1 MIKMPL
7 TVLSGS
13 IANSPGSIGIS
24 LTGMHG
30 TFLLSEFFSFSLIN
44 MPAAQIL
51 ILTEQQKKNMTT
63 GQKKRFLRE
72 MHFLASAEKLYI
84 LGQGEDVLENV

>member
-13 IANSPGSIGIS
+13 IANSPGSISIS

-30 TFLLSEFFSFSLIN
+30 TFLLSEVFFSLIN

-51 ILTEQQKKNMTT
+51 ILTEQQKKKYDNWSEKKVFKGNALLGLSRKAVYSGT
-63 GQKKRFLRE
+63 G
-72 MHFLASAEKLYI
+72 
-84 LGQGEDVLENV
+84 

>member
-30 TFLLSEFFSFSLIN
+30 TFLLSEFFFFFNKHACSSN
-44 MPAAQIL
+44 TNPHRAA
-51 ILTEQQKKNMTT
+51 EKNMTT

>member
-13 IANSPGSIGIS
+13 IANSPGSISIS

-30 TFLLSEFFSFSLIN
+30 TFLLSEVFFFFNKHACSSN
-44 MPAAQIL
+44 TNPHRA
-51 ILTEQQKKNMTT
+51 TEKKNDNWSEKKAFKGNALLGLSRKTVYSGT
-63 GQKKRFLRE
+63 G
-72 MHFLASAEKLYI
+72 
-84 LGQGEDVLENV
+84 

>member
-7 TVLSGS
+7 TVLSVS
-13 IANSPGSIGIS
+13 IANSPGSISIS

-30 TFLLSEFFSFSLIN
+30 TFLLSEFFFSLIN

-51 ILTEQQKKNMTT
+51 ILTEQQKKKYDNWSEKKAFKGNALLGLSRKTVYSGT
-63 GQKKRFLRE
+63 G
-72 MHFLASAEKLYI
+72 
-84 LGQGEDVLENV
+84 

>member
-30 TFLLSEFFSFSLIN
+30 TFLLSEFFFFFNKHACSSN
-44 MPAAQIL
+44 TNPHRA
-51 ILTEQQKKNMTT
+51 
-63 GQKKRFLRE
+63 
-72 MHFLASAEKLYI
+72 AEKKYDNWSEKKVFKGNAL
-84 LGQGEDVLENV
+84 LGLSRKAVYSGIG

>member
-1 MIKMPL
+1 MPL

-30 TFLLSEFFSFSLIN
+30 TFLLSEFFFSLIN

-51 ILTEQQKKNMTT
+51 ILTEQQKKKYDNWSEKKVFKGNALLGLSRKAVYSGT
-63 GQKKRFLRE
+63 G
-72 MHFLASAEKLYI
+72 
-84 LGQGEDVLENV
+84 

>member
-30 TFLLSEFFSFSLIN
+30 TFLLSEFFFSLIN

-72 MHFLASAEKLYI
+72 MHFLAVYS
-84 LGQGEDVLENV
+84 GTG

>member
-1 MIKMPL
+1 
-7 TVLSGS
+7 
-13 IANSPGSIGIS
+13 
-24 LTGMHG
+24 
-30 TFLLSEFFSFSLIN
+30 

>member
-30 TFLLSEFFSFSLIN
+30 TFLLSEFFFSLIN

-51 ILTEQQKKNMTT
+51 ILTEQQKKKYDNWSEKKVFKGNALLGLSRKAVYSGT
-63 GQKKRFLRE
+63 G
-72 MHFLASAEKLYI
+72 
-84 LGQGEDVLENV
+84 